1 MVAKQ
6 TEVSSKTPDMTIEEL
21 RAVHE
26 LYSMFKDEWDFLY
39 AAYEGARALVR
50 AGHLIQHERETT
62 ENYEKRKNQAFGFNY
77 TQSIVDVLNFYLFKK
92 SVKRTLPEKVSNDP
106 IYKMFEEDCNLEA
119 DGMDEYLAEVSRLAS
134 IMGLTGVLV
143 DKAGVA
149 LDSRA
154 DQIRNRVHPYLSTF
168 FPQAI
173 LDWKI
178 GKDEFSR
185 PVLEMV
191 KLLQDDGTFLIWYPD
206 QFEIWQVPVN
216 EKGEPLTEKEK
227 AELVKAVTHP
237 LGIIPF
243 IFVINKKWKKRPIGK
258 SDVAD
263 IARIDVS
270 IIRNLSQGEEII
282 DYQAFPMMRK
292 PFLEARPDEQVDAQD
307 EVGPTAVLGFD
318 PDNPDAKPDWLESEV
333 SDPLEAIKEWII
345 NKINEIYRT
354 SNIGGMQS
362 TEGSNQVESGV
373 ALQTRFQM
381 LNATLVRKAII
392 LEKVEKQ
399 VYNMFYLWEWPD
411 SARNYIEETLI
422 ERDRTYDV
430 ENLSEDLENIIT
442 SKTIVKSKTFDSMLQ
457 KKTVRKLLP
466 SYTDAQLK
474 DIDDEIDESIE
485 KQEEESD
492 YNPFDELKVDE
503 QQPNEN
509 DTEDEED

>member
-1 MVAKQ
+1 MAVKQQEVA
-6 TEVSSKTPDMTIEEL
+6 SNTPDLTIEEL
-21 RAVHE
+21 KKVHE
-26 LYSMFKDEWDFLY
+26 LYAMFKEEWDFLY
-39 AAYEGARALVR
+39 AAYEGARALVKN
-50 AGHLIQHERETT
+50 GQLIQHERETT
-62 ENYEKRKNQAFGFNY
+62 ENYEKRCDQAFGFNY

-92 SVKRTLPEKVSNDP
+92 AVKRTLPAKVSDDA

-119 DGMDEYLAEVSRLAS
+119 DGVDEYLAEVSRLAS
-134 IMGLTGVLV
+134 IMGLSGILV

-154 DQIRNRVHPYLSTF
+154 EQIKNRVHPYLSTF

-173 LDWKI
+173 LDWRI
-178 GKDEFSR
+178 GKDEYSR

-191 KLLQDDGTFLIWYPD
+191 KLFQDDGTYLIWYPD
-206 QFEIWQVPVN
+206 QFEIWEVPVN
-216 EKGEPLTEKEK
+216 EKGEAISDKKK
-227 AELVKAVTHP
+227 AKLVKAVTHP
-237 LGIIPF
+237 LGKIPF

-258 SDVAD
+258 SDVSD

-270 IIRNLSQGEEII
+270 IMRNLSQGEEII

-292 PFLEARPDEQVDAQD
+292 PFEEARPDQQVDQTD
-307 EVGPTAVLGFD
+307 DVGPTAVLGFD

-345 NKINEIYRT
+345 NKIQEIYRT

-399 VYNMFYLWEWPD
+399 VYNFFYLWEWPD
-411 SARNYIEETLI
+411 QARKFNEDTLI

-430 ENLSEDLENIIT
+430 ENLSEDLENILT
-442 SKTIVKSKTFDSMLQ
+442 SRTIVKSKTFDGMLQ
-457 KKTVRKLLP
+457 KKTVRKMLP
-466 SYTDAQLK
+466 SYTDAQLQEV
-474 DIDDEIDESIE
+474 DDEIDDAIE
-485 KQEEESD
+485 NPEPELNG
-492 YNPFDELKVDE
+492 YNPFDELKIGD
-503 QQPNEN
+503 QP
-509 DTEDEED
+509 